1 MPSEQEPTK
10 QEFRF
15 EALDQ
20 NGQTAKGTVRADSD
34 YEAFT
39 KLKQKGLVVSN
50 LSVLEETV
58 AVEKE
63 AVAVAKET
71 VAVESV
77 KQSEA
82 RFRYSGT
89 DGSSEEISGTI
100 QAHSISHASQ
110 ILNERGIAATRLEA
124 VGRPATPTTAS
135 RNDVVCTNA
144 TTRSDRAGCDAI

>member
-63 AVAVAKET
+63 AV
-71 VAVESV
+71 SV
-77 KQSEA
+77 GFLTGKIDS
-82 RFRYSGT
+82 S
-89 DGSSEEISGTI
+89 GSSCWL
-100 QAHSISHASQ
+100 SIDFCNLQLFQRELDDSY
-110 ILNERGIAATRLEA
+110 
-124 VGRPATPTTAS
+124 AS
-135 RNDVVCTNA
+135 RNSHNFE
-144 TTRSDRAGCDAI
+144 